1 MKTNILI
8 IVTLTITLSFSA
20 CQNNASKTETDLSS
34 MDSNDM
40 NMDSMAMNSN
50 MQSGMDKMMNDMH
63 QMEMTGNI
71 DNDFAMMMKSHHQA
85 AVDMA
90 QEELKS
96 GKDDGLKK
104 MAQKIIDAQKSEINE
119 LQSFLDNHKNF
130 EKNYDPGM
138 KEKGF
143 SKVMDGNMT
152 MMMDMPKMDGNASM
166 DKQFTQMMIP
176 HHQGAIMMAE
186 GFVQF
191 GKDPG
196 LIAMAKKIIT
206 DQKMEIEQFKKWTE

>member
-1 MKTNILI
+1 MKTNTLI
-8 IVTLTITLSFSA
+8 IGALALTLSFSA
-20 CQNNASKTETDLSS
+20 CQNNASKTETDHSS

-40 NMDSMAMNSN
+40 DMEAMSMSSVMK
-50 MQSGMDKMMNDMH
+50 SGMDKMMNDMH

-104 MAQKIIDAQKSEINE
+104 MAQKIIEAQKSEIIE
-119 LQSFLDNHKNF
+119 LQSFLDNHKNS
-130 EKNYDPGM
+130 EKNYDPAM

-143 SKVMDGNMT
+143 SKVMDQNMT
-152 MMMDMPKMDGNASM
+152 MMMDMPEMDESSST
-166 DKQFTQMMIP
+166 DKHFVQMMIP

-186 GFVQF
+186 GLLQF